1 MTVHRAAGTTRVAVH
16 QGATISGGPVVELS
30 PRGVLPRRHRSRV
43 RHFVLLVRSAP
54 VLILLLRPFLFLL
67 SKLLLPLCALRA
79 LHLELRSGLLARS
92 LQLQTRLSP
101 LGCRSLGLLRCR
113 TSRFPRLRRHLARQ
127 GLLAGSLLCLG
138 TQLCHL
144 VVQLANHSL
153 RVIDVFD
160 RTCDDLF
167 SLVRVPESRER
178 LLSILGRRVDGAEH
192 EGIRVAAERILK
204 EPRQHRL
211 AVRHRTLLCLSE
223 HRDALAQTKQRLING
238 ACLSQPGVVLPRA

>member
-1 MTVHRAAGTTRVAVH
+1 M
-16 QGATISGGPVVELS
+16 VELS
-30 PRGVLPRRHRSRV
+30 PRGILPRRHCSRV
-43 RHFVLLVRSAP
+43 CHFVLLLRPAP

-67 SKLLLPLCALRA
+67 SKLLLPLGALRT
-79 LHLELRSGLLARS
+79 LHLQLRSGLLARS
-92 LQLQTRLSP
+92 LQLQTRLCP
-101 LGCRSLGLLRCR
+101 LGCRRLGLLRCR

-160 RTCDDLF
+160 RTRDDLF
-167 SLVRVPESRER
+167 GLVRVSEGRER

-192 EGIRVAAERILK
+192 EAIRVAAERILE
-204 EPRQHRL
+204 EPREHRL
-211 AVRHRTLLCLSE
+211 AVRHRTLLSLSE
-223 HRDALAQTKQRLING
+223 HRDALAQPKQRLVDG
-238 ACLSQPGVVLPRA
+238 SCLSQPSVVLPRA